1 MQSLGGL
8 RVRLTFPD
16 RLVRELDL
24 DRLLQGGIFGSL
36 RDPAA
41 FAKVIVDEVAGTV
54 AWSNGIDLAPDR
66 APWRPLSGDW
76 LVAPR
81 PRGYT
86 L

>member
-1 MQSLGGL
+1 M
-8 RVRLTFPD
+8 RLTFPD

-41 FAKVIVDEVAGTV
+41 FAKVIVDEVADTWRGRTASTSPLTV
-54 AWSNGIDLAPDR
+54 LHGDHSPATGSSPLA
-66 APWRPLSGDW
+66 
-76 LVAPR
+76 

>member
-1 MQSLGGL
+1 M
-8 RVRLTFPD
+8 RLTFSD

-24 DRLLQGGIFGSL
+24 DRLLQGGIFGPL
-36 RDPAA
+36 RDAAA

-54 AWSNGIDLAPDR
+54 AWSNGIDLAPDVLHGDHSPVTG
-66 APWRPLSGDW
+66 ASPL
-76 LVAPR
+76 V